1 MYIEELR
8 IERTEQANGRI
19 ENIHELL
26 NKAAQFEDQ
35 NPDDASVSAFLEDVA
50 LVADVDAFTEDQDTT
65 VLMTLHS
72 AKGLEFDTVFII
84 GFEEGIFPSYMSTQS
99 ANMNAME
106 EERRLCYV
114 GITRAKK
121 QLYLTTAKSRM
132 HNGKH
137 VSNLTSRFLRKYQQ
151 QIMKMLF
158 KVLK

>member
-1 MYIEELR
+1 MSASEILDKILAVTLYIEELR

-19 ENIHELL
+19 ENINELL

-84 GFEEGIFPSYMSTQS
+84 GFEEGIFPSYMSHT
-99 ANMNAME
+99 
-106 EERRLCYV
+106 
-114 GITRAKK
+114 
-121 QLYLTTAKSRM
+121 
-132 HNGKH
+132 
-137 VSNLTSRFLRKYQQ
+137 VS
-151 QIMKMLF
+151 
-158 KVLK
+158 

>member
-1 MYIEELR
+1 MK
-8 IERTEQANGRI
+8 
-19 ENIHELL
+19 
-26 NKAAQFEDQ
+26 KAAQFEDQ

-114 GITRAKK
+114 GI
-121 QLYLTTAKSRM
+121 KSYIKIFKG
-132 HNGKH
+132 NT
-137 VSNLTSRFLRKYQQ
+137 NSRL
-151 QIMKMLF
+151 
-158 KVLK
+158 